1 MYKFKFA
8 DIGEGIHEGKLLKW
22 MFEEG
27 DKVKDGDTLFLVE
40 TDKVNA
46 EIPSPVDGVVSKLLA
61 EEGDTIHVGD
71 VVIEIDDGGE
81 NENTKEDKKEE
92 KETTKTETVDEG
104 KDMAGVVG
112 ALEVGE
118 DVIDSSDEKD
128 QKEDSNSKK
137 KILATPVARKLAK
150 DLGID
155 INTLTG
161 SGANG
166 RVMKDD
172 IYKASDKEKSNK
184 KEDNIKDTK
193 KESDNKSYKSN
204 IDIPEIKIDGEVER
218 VKVSKMRKTIAEN
231 MILSKSVI
239 PHATSMDDFDVT
251 ELVKL
256 RKEQKMIAEK
266 QDIKLTY
273 MPFVIKAV
281 TLALKEYPVLNASYD
296 MENEEIVYKKY
307 YNIGIAVDTPEGLM
321 VPVVKDADK
330 KGILEISK
338 EMNDLI
344 EKSQDR
350 KISLDDLRGGTFS
363 ITNYGAV
370 GSSYGV
376 PVIKYPEAAIIG
388 IGRITKKPVVID
400 GEIVIRDLVPISLSI
415 DHRIVDGA
423 DAGRFLNKVKEF
435 LQDPMLLLLS

>member
-344 EKSQDR
+344 ERSQDR

>member
-344 EKSQDR
+344 ERSQDR

-370 GSSYGV
+370 GSNYGV

>member
-344 EKSQDR
+344 EKSQYR

>member
-22 MFEEG
+22 MFDVG
-27 DKVKDGDTLFLVE
+27 DEVKDGDTLFLVE

-46 EIPSPVDGVVSKLLA
+46 EIPSPVDGVITKLLA

-71 VVIEIDDGGE
+71 VVVEIDDGEESE
-81 NENTKEDKKEE
+81 NVEE
-92 KETTKTETVDEG
+92 KSEKKGETRKETIDEG

-112 ALEVGE
+112 ELEVGE
-118 DVIDSSDEKD
+118 DVLESSDENEG
-128 QKEDSNSKK
+128 KEETTSKK
-137 KILATPVARKLAK
+137 KSLATPVARKLAK

-155 INTLTG
+155 INSING

-166 RVMKDD
+166 RVMKED
-172 IYKASDKEKSNK
+172 IYKASEMKEKSDQKNDSKGNNK
-184 KEDNIKDTK
+184 KSYSKD
-193 KESDNKSYKSN
+193 

-231 MILSKSVI
+231 MVLSKSVI
-239 PHATSMDDFDVT
+239 PHASSMDDFDVS
-251 ELVKL
+251 ELVEF
-256 RKEQKMIAEK
+256 RKEQKEIADK
-266 QDIKLTY
+266 QGIKLTY
-273 MPFVIKAV
+273 MPFIIKAI
-281 TLALKEYPVLNASYD
+281 TLALKEYPILNSSYD
-296 MENEEIVYKKY
+296 MENEEIILKKY

-321 VPVVKDADK
+321 VPVVKNADR

-344 EKSQDR
+344 ERSQNR
-350 KISLDDLRGGTFS
+350 TIGLEDLRGGTFS

-370 GSSYGV
+370 GSTYGV
-376 PVIKYPEAAIIG
+376 PVIKYPEAAILG
-388 IGRITKKPVVID
+388 IGRITKKPVVKD
-400 GEIVIRDLVPISLSI
+400 GEIVIRDIVPISLSI
-415 DHRIVDGA
+415 DHRIIDGA
-423 DAGRFLNKVKEF
+423 DAGRFLNKVKEY

>member
-22 MFEEG
+22 MFDVG

-46 EIPSPVDGVVSKLLA
+46 EIPSPVDGVITKLLA

-71 VVIEIDDGGE
+71 VVVEIDDGEESE
-81 NENTKEDKKEE
+81 NVEDKSEE
-92 KETTKTETVDEG
+92 KGETRKETIDEG

-112 ALEVGE
+112 ELEVGE
-118 DVIDSSDEKD
+118 DVLESSDESET
-128 QKEDSNSKK
+128 KEETTSKK
-137 KILATPVARKLAK
+137 KSLATPVARKLAK

-155 INTLTG
+155 INSING

-166 RVMKDD
+166 RVMKED
-172 IYKASDKEKSNK
+172 IYKASEIKEKSDQKDNFKDNNK
-184 KEDNIKDTK
+184 KSYSKD
-193 KESDNKSYKSN
+193 

-231 MILSKSVI
+231 MVLSKSVI
-239 PHATSMDDFDVT
+239 PHASSMDDFDVS
-251 ELVKL
+251 ELVEF
-256 RKEQKMIAEK
+256 RKEQKEIADK
-266 QDIKLTY
+266 QGIKLTY
-273 MPFVIKAV
+273 MPFIIKAI
-281 TLALKEYPVLNASYD
+281 TLALKEYPILNSSYD
-296 MENEEIVYKKY
+296 MENEEIILKKY

-321 VPVVKDADK
+321 VPVVKNADQ

-344 EKSQDR
+344 ERSQNR
-350 KISLDDLRGGTFS
+350 TIGLENLRGGTFS

-370 GSSYGV
+370 GSTYGV
-376 PVIKYPEAAIIG
+376 PVIKYPEAAILG
-388 IGRITKKPVVID
+388 IGRITKKPVVKD
-400 GEIVIRDLVPISLSI
+400 GEIVIRDIVPISLSI
-415 DHRIVDGA
+415 DHRIIDGA
-423 DAGRFLNKVKEF
+423 DAGRFLNKVKEY

>member
-22 MFEEG
+22 MFKVG
-27 DKVKDGDTLFLVE
+27 DEVKDGDTLFLVE

-46 EIPSPVDGVVSKLLA
+46 EIPSPVDGVMKKLLA

-71 VVIEIDDGGE
+71 VVVEIDDGEESESSEG
-81 NENTKEDKKEE
+81 E
-92 KETTKTETVDEG
+92 KEKDKGTKTETVDEG

-112 ALEVGE
+112 ELEVGE
-118 DVIDSSDEKD
+118 DVLESSDEKD
-128 QKEDSNSKK
+128 EKEETTSKK
-137 KILATPVARKLAK
+137 KTLATPVARKLAK

-155 INTLTG
+155 INTING

-172 IYKASDKEKSNK
+172 IYKASEKEETTK
-184 KEDNIKDTK
+184 KEDTTKDTHK
-193 KESDNKSYKSN
+193 KSYSKD

-231 MILSKSVI
+231 MVLSKSVI
-239 PHATSMDDFDVT
+239 PHASSMDDFDVT
-251 ELVKL
+251 ELVKF
-256 RKEQKMIAEK
+256 RKEQKLIAEK

-273 MPFVIKAV
+273 MPFIIKAV
-281 TLALKEYPVLNASYD
+281 TLALKEYPVLNSSYD
-296 MENEEIVYKKY
+296 MENEEIIMKQY

-321 VPVVKDADK
+321 VPVVKDADR

-338 EMNDLI
+338 DMNNLI

-350 KISLDDLRGGTFS
+350 KISLEDLRGGTFS

-370 GSSYGV
+370 GSTYGV
-376 PVIKYPEAAIIG
+376 PVIKYPEAAILG
-388 IGRITKKPVVID
+388 IGRITKKPVVVD
-400 GEIVIRDLVPISLSI
+400 GEIVIRDIVPISLSI

-423 DAGRFLNKVKEF
+423 DAGRFLNKIKEY
-435 LQDPMLLLLS
+435 LRDPMLLLLS